1 MAFSLESSF
10 MSRKILFPINRI
22 SDPSLINYVIFCSF
36 LFTFLKPGKYSLI
49 RPYICYY
56 LPYLT
61 VVWFLASRCF
71 TSRPRRPINAA
82 PFCRSCGSWKVSA
95 AIVVPVRHLRPI
107 QIGSDHVDFLG
118 RIFSPP
124 PLIPLDEKST
134 YPIVFYKVGDD
145 FADSIAAVVNGQL
158 RQLPAILQRE
168 GAAGE
173 GMLSWSHPLC
183 WLTDAALTFNM
194 PDGGEIRDGAISRA
208 RCARWTIW

>member
-124 PLIPLDEKST
+124 PPHSPGWKKYLPYCFLQSWWWFCRLDCGGSQRPAAPAACNPPARRRRRGGDAFVESSLVLT
-134 YPIVFYKVGDD
+134 YRRRVD
-145 FADSIAAVVNGQL
+145 F
-158 RQLPAILQRE
+158 
-168 GAAGE
+168 
-173 GMLSWSHPLC
+173 
-183 WLTDAALTFNM
+183 
-194 PDGGEIRDGAISRA
+194 
-208 RCARWTIW
+208 